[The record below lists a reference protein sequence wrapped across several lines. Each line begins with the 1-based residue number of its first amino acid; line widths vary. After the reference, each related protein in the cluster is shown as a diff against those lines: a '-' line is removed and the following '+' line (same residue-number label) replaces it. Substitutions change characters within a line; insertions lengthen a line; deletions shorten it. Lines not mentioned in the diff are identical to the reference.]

1 MPLRLGTRG
10 SALARWQAEWVA
22 ARLKELG
29 IEVALTPISTTGDRR
44 HEAIGAIGGEGVFT
58 KEIQLALLDGRID
71 LAVHSLKDLPT
82 NATPGLCLA
91 AVPERSHVADVL
103 VSADRASLAKLPSG
117 AAIGTGSLRRRA
129 QLLHFR
135 RDLHIKDIRG
145 NVDTRLQKLRQ
156 GAYDAIVLA
165 EAGLRRLNFADYIA
179 QILPLSIMLPAVG
192 QGALGLETREDD
204 AETRRTVARLD
215 HPPSHAAVLA
225 ERAMLSALRGGCM
238 APIAALGRI
247 EGGTLTLTGRVVG
260 HDGVKLLEIS
270 RTAPSA
276 DAELLGRQV
285 ADALLAQGAGEL
297 IRVSREA

>member
-29 IEVALTPISTTGDRR
+29 IEVAPTPISTTGDRR
-44 HEAIGAIGGEGVFT
+44 HEAIGAIGGEGIFT

-91 AVPERSHVADVL
+91 AVPERSNVADVL
-103 VSADRASLAKLPSG
+103 VSADGASLEGLRGG

-135 RDLHIKDIRG
+135 RDLQMKDIRG

-156 GAYDAIVLA
+156 GDYDAIVLA
-165 EAGLRRLNFADYIA
+165 EAGLRRLNFAEHIA
-179 QILPLSIMLPAVG
+179 QVLPLTIMLPAVG
-192 QGALGLETREDD
+192 QGALGLETRENDR
-204 AETRRTVARLD
+204 ETRRMVVRLD
-215 HPPSHAAVLA
+215 HPPSHAAVRA

-238 APIAALGRI
+238 APIAALGRV
-247 EGGTLTLTGRVVG
+247 EGGNLTLTGRVVS
-260 HDGVKLLEIS
+260 HDGANLLETS
-270 RTAPSA
+270 RTAPVA
-276 DAELLGRQV
+276 DAESLGRQV
-285 ADALLAQGAGEL
+285 ADALLAQGAGEW